1 VTGKSLVF
9 RGDGDGSR
17 IGPVSTRFTGP
28 RAVELTAAGGAF
40 DSTFTS
46 GLLEVSPVHRIYE
59 EFDAG

>member
-1 VTGKSLVF
+1 M
-9 RGDGDGSR
+9 
-17 IGPVSTRFTGP
+17 STRFTGP

-46 GLLEVSPVHRIYE
+46 GLLRVSPVHRIYE